1 MSTETSQPDLHSRMY
16 DDFIW
21 GLKYRPKH
29 IDELILPPRI
39 KNHLANIIKE
49 KRLPNMLL
57 SGSAGTGKSSTAIVL
72 AGMLDLEYLYINA
85 SEQTGIDVL
94 RTNVRQFITNVSWD
108 GTGKVVIL
116 DEFDRASPQFQDAL
130 KSTLEQFSKSC
141 SFVFISNHKNKIIPP
156 LQSRLQTVEFKFSLA
171 ETKQLQ
177 KEFFMAC
184 IKILKIE
191 KVAYS
196 DKVVAQIVKNIFPDM
211 RKILNELQ
219 KLSQQEML
227 DNYETISSIGSDV
240 DAYFKILKACKFK
253 DLLKYV
259 AQLPGDPQGFYSQL
273 YESALKYVE
282 GDSIPDF
289 VVLLGKYSYESS
301 FVVDSRINLTA
312 FSTEVM
318 KNCQIKDDLK
328 DG

>member
-1 MSTETSQPDLHSRMY
+1 MEERTQTDLHSRMY

-29 IDELILPPRI
+29 VEELILPERI
-39 KNHLANIIKE
+39 SNHLNNILKE
-49 KRLPNMLL
+49 GRLPNMLL
-57 SGSAGTGKSSTAIVL
+57 SGPAGTGKSSAAIVL

-108 GTGKVVIL
+108 SNGKVVIL

-141 SFVFISNHKNKIIPP
+141 SFIFISNHKNKIIPP
-156 LQSRLQTVEFKFSLA
+156 LQSRLQTVEFKFTNA
-171 ETKQLQ
+171 ESQILK
-177 KEFFMAC
+177 KEFFKSC
-184 IKILKIE
+184 IKILKSE
-191 KVAYS
+191 KVEYS
-196 DKVVAQIVKNIFPDM
+196 DKVVAQIVKNVFPDM

-219 KLSQQEML
+219 KLAQQEML
-227 DNYETISSIGSDV
+227 NNLDTVNNILTDV
-240 DAYFKILKACKFK
+240 DSYFKIIRNLKFK
-253 DLLKYV
+253 ELLKYI

-273 YESALKYVE
+273 FEHSLKYVE
-282 GDSIPDF
+282 AESIPDF

-301 FVVDSRINLTA
+301 FVVDSRINIAA

-318 KNCQIKDDLK
+318 RSCKIKEEIE
-328 DG
+328 

>member
-1 MSTETSQPDLHSRMY
+1 MENIQQDLHSRLY

-29 IDELILPPRI
+29 IDDLILPDRI
-39 KNHLANIIKE
+39 KNHLANVIKD

-141 SFVFISNHKNKIIPP
+141 SFIFISNHKNKIIDP
-156 LQSRLQTVEFKFSLA
+156 LISRLQTVEFKFTLA

-177 KEFFMAC
+177 KEFFMSC
-184 IKILKIE
+184 IKILKME
-191 KVAYS
+191 KVKYS

-219 KLSQQEML
+219 KLSQQEQL
-227 DNYETISSIGSDV
+227 DCLDTVNSIGSDV
-240 DAYFKILKACKFK
+240 EAYFKILKSCKFK

-282 GDSIPDF
+282 PESVPEF
-289 VVLLGKYSYESS
+289 VVLLGKYSYESA

-312 FSTEVM
+312 FSTEAMTNCKM
-318 KNCQIKDDLK
+318 KELD
-328 DG
+328 

>member
-1 MSTETSQPDLHSRMY
+1 MEERTQTDLHSRMY

-29 IDELILPPRI
+29 VEELILPERI
-39 KNHLANIIKE
+39 SNHLNNILKE
-49 KRLPNMLL
+49 GRLPNMLL
-57 SGSAGTGKSSTAIVL
+57 SGPAGTGKTSAAIVL

-108 GTGKVVIL
+108 SNGKVVIL

-141 SFVFISNHKNKIIPP
+141 SFIFISNHKNKIIPP
-156 LQSRLQTVEFKFSLA
+156 LQSRLQTVEFKFTNA
-171 ETKQLQ
+171 ESQILK
-177 KEFFMAC
+177 KEFFKSC
-184 IKILKIE
+184 IKILKSE
-191 KVAYS
+191 KVEYS
-196 DKVVAQIVKNIFPDM
+196 DKVVAQIVKNVFPDM

-219 KLSQQEML
+219 KLAQQEML
-227 DNYETISSIGSDV
+227 NNLDTVNNILTDV
-240 DAYFKILKACKFK
+240 DSYFKIIRNLKFK
-253 DLLKYV
+253 ELLKYI

-273 YESALKYVE
+273 FEHSLKYVE
-282 GDSIPDF
+282 AESIPDF

-301 FVVDSRINLTA
+301 FVVDSRINIAA

-318 KNCQIKDDLK
+318 RSCKIKEEIE
-328 DG
+328 

>member
-1 MSTETSQPDLHSRMY
+1 MY

-29 IDELILPPRI
+29 IDELILPDRI
-39 KNHLANIIKE
+39 KNHLKNVIKDA
-49 KRLPNMLL
+49 RLPNMLL
-57 SGSAGTGKSSTAIVL
+57 SGPAGTGKSSTAIVL

-141 SFVFISNHKNKIIPP
+141 SFIFISNHKNKIIPP
-156 LQSRLQTVEFKFSLA
+156 LISRLQTVEFKFSLA

-177 KEFFMAC
+177 KEFFMSC
-184 IKILKIE
+184 IKILKQE
-191 KVAYS
+191 GVKYS

-227 DNYETISSIGSDV
+227 DNMETVSSIGSDV
-240 DAYFKILKACKFK
+240 DAYFKIIRQCKFK
-253 DLLKYV
+253 DLLKYI

-273 YESALKYVE
+273 YESALKYVDA
-282 GDSIPDF
+282 DSVPDF
-289 VVLLGKYSYESS
+289 VVLLGKYSYESA

-318 KNCQIKDDLK
+318 KNCQMKEDL
-328 DG
+328 DA

>member
-1 MSTETSQPDLHSRMY
+1 MSEEVTKQNTLHNRFG

-29 IDELILPPRI
+29 IDELILPDRI
-39 KNHLANIIKE
+39 KNHLANIVKD
-49 KRLPNMLL
+49 KRLPNMLM
-57 SGSAGTGKSSTAIVL
+57 SGPAGTGKTSTAIVL

-141 SFVFISNHKNKIIPP
+141 SFIFISNHKNKIIPP
-156 LQSRLQTVEFKFSLA
+156 LQSRLQTVEFKFSNA
-171 ETKQLQ
+171 ESKELK
-177 KEFFMAC
+177 KEFFKSC
-184 IKILKIE
+184 IRILKTE
-191 KVAYS
+191 KVPYC

-219 KLSQQEML
+219 KLGQQEML
-227 DNYETISSIGSDV
+227 DNMDTVNSIGSDV
-240 DAYFKILKACKFK
+240 DAYFKIIKNCKFK
-253 DLLKYV
+253 DLLKYI
-259 AQLPGDPQGFYSQL
+259 AQLPGDPQGFYTQL
-273 YESALKYVE
+273 YDSGLKYIEAETV
-282 GDSIPDF
+282 PDF
-289 VVLLGKYSYESS
+289 VVLLGKYSYESA

-318 KNCQIKDDLK
+318 RNCKVKEDL

>member
-1 MSTETSQPDLHSRMY
+1 MEERTQSDLHSRMY

-29 IDELILPPRI
+29 VDELILPKRI
-39 KNHLANIIKE
+39 SNHLNNILE
-49 KRLPNMLL
+49 GGRLPNMLL
-57 SGSAGTGKSSTAIVL
+57 SGPAGTGKTSAAIVL

-108 GTGKVVIL
+108 TNGKVVIL

-141 SFVFISNHKNKIIPP
+141 SFIFISNHKNKIIPP
-156 LQSRLQTVEFKFSLA
+156 LQSRLQTVEFKFTNA
-171 ETKQLQ
+171 ESVILK
-177 KEFFMAC
+177 KDFFKSC
-184 IKILKIE
+184 IKILKTE
-191 KVAYS
+191 KVQYS

-219 KLSQQEML
+219 KLAQQEML
-227 DNYETISSIGSDV
+227 DNIETVNSILTDV
-240 DAYFKILKACKFK
+240 DSYFKIIKNLKFK
-253 DLLKYV
+253 ELLKYI

-273 YESALKYVE
+273 FEHSLKYVE
-282 GDSIPDF
+282 AESIPDF

-301 FVVDSRINLTA
+301 FVVDSRINIAA

-318 KNCQIKDDLK
+318 RSCKIKEELE
-328 DG
+328 